1 MNWTKRQIMAI
12 ALARQIEDEKS
23 YIIGTGLPLIGATL
37 AKIHTHQTLTLYL
50 NQAFS
55 NPVHWK
61 YQKA

>member
-37 AKIHTHQTLTLYL
+37 AKNTHAP
-50 NQAFS
+50 NAHFIF
-55 NPVHWK
+55 
-61 YQKA
+61 